1 MVGEIRELNLVFVS
15 KMASI
20 RIHEDQENRVPEIRQ
35 KQATMAVQQK
45 RPVLGLIENDKQRTN
60 VPNKGKQVTLIIDD
74 NISV

>member
-1 MVGEIRELNLVFVS
+1 
-15 KMASI
+15 MASI